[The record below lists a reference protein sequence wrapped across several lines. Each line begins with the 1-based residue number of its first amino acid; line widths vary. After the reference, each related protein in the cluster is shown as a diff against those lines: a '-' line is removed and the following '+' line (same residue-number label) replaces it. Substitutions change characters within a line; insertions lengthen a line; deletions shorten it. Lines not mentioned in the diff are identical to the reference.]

1 MAGQRRSE
9 SRRVG
14 AGCRARG
21 RGLALLVPLILLLA
35 ACDGDPTAPR
45 TGQPSG
51 GNGSGASD
59 GSGGGSELVGSW
71 QTVVVIE
78 VPGDLQ
84 TWTTTWR
91 FNPAGTCRQTVITES
106 LAEGF
111 PRTTERTCTW
121 TTNSGEVAIS
131 YVGGGTVTF
140 GFSFAA
146 LDPDRLVLDGF
157 EYQRLA

>member
-1 MAGQRRSE
+1 M
-9 SRRVG
+9 
-14 AGCRARG
+14 
-21 RGLALLVPLILLLA
+21 ILLLT
-35 ACDGDPTAPR
+35 ACDGDPTAPPM
-45 TGQPSG
+45 GQPAG
-51 GNGSGASD
+51 GNDSGASGGGGD
-59 GSGGGSELVGSW
+59 GSALVGSW
-71 QTVVVIE
+71 RTVVVIE

-91 FNPAGTCRQTVITES
+91 FDPAGTCRQTVITES

-140 GFSFAA
+140 DFSFAA

>member
-1 MAGQRRSE
+1 MGQAG
-9 SRRVG
+9 
-14 AGCRARG
+14 
-21 RGLALLVPLILLLA
+21 
-35 ACDGDPTAPR
+35 
-45 TGQPSG
+45 G
-51 GNGSGASD
+51 GNDSGAS
-59 GSGGGSELVGSW
+59 SGGGGGSALVGAW

-91 FNPAGTCRQTVITES
+91 FDPAGTCRQTVITES

-140 GFSFAA
+140 DFSFAA